1 MSESKI
7 RVPEI
12 NRIIIAGRL
21 TRDPELVYTHAGKPI
36 CKCSVANSR
45 RFRVDGKDGWQE
57 ETTFFEVVVFG
68 PMAEGIGQ
76 RGVKGHPVLVEGR
89 MRLNEWED
97 KQTGQKRSRLELV
110 AERISPLEWHG
121 TGKPADGNQDRSS
134 LPRSR
139 DDDESVYE
147 DDIPF

>member
-12 NRIIIAGRL
+12 NRIIVAGRL
-21 TRDPELVYTHAGKPI
+21 TRDPELVYTHARKPI

-57 ETTFFEVVVFG
+57 ETTFFEVVIFG
-68 PMAEGIGQ
+68 PMAEGIGK
-76 RGVKGHPVLVEGR
+76 RGAKGHPVLVEGR

-121 TGKPADGNQDRSS
+121 TGKVDDGTASRPAAQTQSN
-134 LPRSR
+134 
-139 DDDESVYE
+139 DEGYEAE